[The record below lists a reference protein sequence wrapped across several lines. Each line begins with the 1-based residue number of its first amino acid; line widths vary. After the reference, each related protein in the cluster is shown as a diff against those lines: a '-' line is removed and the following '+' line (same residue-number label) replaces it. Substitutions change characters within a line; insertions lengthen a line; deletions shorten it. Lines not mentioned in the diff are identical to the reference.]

1 MTAELQKK
9 FEAVYIAQNQA
20 ELAKSFRVYMKGYDD
35 GKYASQGVLMQLER
49 ILTCDDNYSAA
60 DMLKL
65 IRSELAQPNS
75 EA

>member
-35 GKYASQGVLMQLER
+35 GKYAAQGILMQLER
-49 ILTCDDNYSAA
+49 ILTYDDNYSAVA
-60 DMLKL
+60 A
-65 IRSELAQPNS
+65 IQSISIPHP
-75 EA
+75 